1 MADTLILE
9 LPFPVS
15 TNTYWRHNRGVTHIS
30 AAGQSFRQ
38 SVNVMARGVK
48 APEGRLQV
56 GVMLYPPDKRK
67 RDIDNFGGKA
77 LLDSLVAAKVIVD
90 DSLIDRLVI
99 VRGAI
104 AKGGKCRVYIS
115 TIQELTEDF

>member
-1 MADTLILE
+1 MAETLILE

-30 AAGQSFRQ
+30 NAGKSFRQ
-38 SVNVMARGVK
+38 SVNIMARGVK
-48 APEGRLQV
+48 APDGRLQV

-67 RDIDNFGGKA
+67 RDLDNFGGKS
-77 LLDSLVAAKVIVD
+77 LLDSLVSAKVIVD
-90 DSLIDRLVI
+90 DSIIDRLVI
-99 VRGAI
+99 VRGPI

-115 TIQELTEDF
+115 TVQDLIEEF